1 MSMRIAY
8 LTSDFGVPVL
18 GSKGASVHVRRM
30 VSALAERGHE
40 LLVLT
45 PNRGAG
51 ADETL
56 PAELEEIQLDAAAA
70 VLHGAIGEEELAR
83 GNRLAKDLRNVLFSL
98 VLESRASARLAAFAP
113 DFLYERYT
121 LFNTAGVELARRLD
135 VPLVLEV
142 NAPLVEEQ
150 REQRGLALPRAAE
163 EAQRW
168 IFANADELVVVSR
181 WLEEYAVAHGAARER
196 VTVLPNAADPE
207 LFHPRTGPSA
217 LRARLGWE
225 ACTVLGF
232 VGAMKPWHGVDTL
245 VTALSEL
252 EAPRSGFRLLLIGEG
267 PELAATRARVQ
278 ALGLEGCV
286 HSTGSVPHHEIP
298 ELLAAVDIAVAP
310 YAAGAPDYFSPVKL
324 FEYMAMALPVVCA
337 RIGQTREIIEHG
349 RTGWLYDADR
359 PGALA
364 QTLRELARDPAARR
378 SAGEAG
384 RARVLAHHT
393 WQRNAEVV
401 ERLARRAAARR
412 GALGARGRSA
422 P

>member
-1 MSMRIAY
+1 MRIAY

-18 GSKGASVHVRRM
+18 GSKGASVHVRRL

-56 PAELEEIQLDAAAA
+56 PAELVEIPFDGASAE
-70 VLHGAIGEEELAR
+70 LHGLLGQEVIAA
-83 GNRLAKDLRNVLFSL
+83 GNRLAKDLRNLFYSL
-98 VLESRASARLAAFAP
+98 VLESRAGERLVAFAP
-113 DFLYERYT
+113 DFVYERYT
-121 LFNTAGVELARRLD
+121 LFNTSGVELARRLD

-150 REQRGLALPRAAE
+150 REQRGLSLPRVAE

-168 IFANADELVVVSR
+168 IFSRADELVVVSR
-181 WLEEYAVAHGAARER
+181 WLQEYASAHGAARER
-196 VTVLPNAADPE
+196 VTVVPNAADPD
-207 LFHPRTGPSA
+207 LFRPRHEPSA
-217 LRARLGWE
+217 RRSRLGWE
-225 ACTVLGF
+225 GCTVLGF

-245 VTALSEL
+245 VTALAEL
-252 EAPRSGFRLLLIGEG
+252 DAPRSGFRLLLVGDG

-278 ALGLEGCV
+278 TLGLESAV
-286 HSTGSVPHHEIP
+286 HFTGSVPHHEIP
-298 ELLAAVDIAVAP
+298 EWLAAVDIAVAP
-310 YAAGAPDYFSPVKL
+310 YAAGAPAYFSPVKL
-324 FEYMAMALPVVCA
+324 FEYMAMGLPVVCA
-337 RIGQTREIIEHG
+337 RLGQTEELIAHG

-364 QTLRELARDPAARR
+364 DTVRRLERDPDARR
-378 SAGEAG
+378 AAGAAG
-384 RARVLAHHT
+384 RTRVLGEHT
-393 WQRNAEVV
+393 WQRNADVV
-401 ERLARRAAARR
+401 EGLARRALARR
-412 GALGARGRSA
+412 GAVNAHGRSA